1 LRLVVVGL
9 LHLLSHL
16 HLLSSLYKPKLLLLL
31 CESLLQFRYYGRC
44 IFCGVRRGLFM
55 LLLLRLTWM
64 SMRGKGEGRRLL
76 NAMLLR
82 LTGLLLLRR
91 SFVLFVLW

>member
-1 LRLVVVGL
+1 
-9 LHLLSHL
+9 
-16 HLLSSLYKPKLLLLL
+16 
-31 CESLLQFRYYGRC
+31 
-44 IFCGVRRGLFM
+44 M